1 MLIAVKNEIN
11 IFIIIFVTL
20 IPAIAL
26 SVSFPA
32 KYVSVVPKSV
42 CKIFSMM
49 IGNARD
55 KIVMI
60 SVFLIRFINKSP
72 IKSFYLSL
80 F

>member
-20 IPAIAL
+20 ILAIAL

-32 KYVSVVPKSV
+32 KYVSVVSKNV

-60 SVFLIRFINKSP
+60 SVFHIRFINKSP